1 MRRALFRAVVAA
13 AAIAMG
19 LSAAGCGKKESS
31 DASLG
36 AVVAR
41 VNGQAIHEA
50 EAAREVNNLIASMGA
65 AGASAHSDPSVS
77 AQFRSRAIDNLIN
90 RRLLLERAQAE
101 GLVPKD
107 EEVAAELE
115 KVRTAINEGGQDSTA
130 FQKRLAQFSMTE
142 EDVKGEIRIN
152 LSLQRLQEK
161 LAASYPAATPD
172 DAVKYYAD
180 HTQEFESPEEV
191 RASHILIR
199 SAETDSAAVRAEAR
213 KKTEGILAELR
224 GGRDFADAAKEH
236 SQDPGSKQNGG
247 DVGYFSRG
255 RMVPQFEAAAF
266 TLGIGKI
273 SDVVETPFGFHIL
286 KVTEKRAARLIPI
299 EEVRD
304 KIVEYLDQT
313 KGNRAM
319 QAVIEEARAKA
330 KIEVV
335 SDATKG

>member
-1 MRRALFRAVVAA
+1 MTRALFRAAVAA
-13 AAIAMG
+13 AALAMS
-19 LSAAGCGKKESS
+19 LLAAGCGKKESS
-31 DASLG
+31 DPSLR

-50 EAAREVNNLIASMGA
+50 EAAREVNNLISSMGA
-65 AGASAHSDPSVS
+65 AGASAHSDPGVS
-77 AQFRSRAIDNLIN
+77 AQFRARAIENLIN

-115 KVRTAINEGGQDSTA
+115 KVRAQFPDAAA
-130 FQKRLAQFSMTE
+130 FQARLAQFSTSE
-142 EDVKGEIRIN
+142 EDVKGEIRMN
-152 LSLQRLQEK
+152 LCLSRLQEK

-172 DAVKYYAD
+172 DATKYYAD
-180 HTQEFESPEEV
+180 HTEEFESPEEV

-199 SAETDSAAVRAEAR
+199 SAETDSAAVRADAR
-213 KKTEGILAELR
+213 KKVEGVLAELR
-224 GGRDFADAAKEH
+224 GGRDFADAAKQH
-236 SQDPGSKQNGG
+236 SQDPGSAQNGG
-247 DVGYFSRG
+247 DVGYFARG

-266 TLGIGKI
+266 TLEIGKV
-273 SDVVETPFGFHIL
+273 SDIVETPFGFHIL
-286 KVTEKRAARLIPI
+286 KVAEKRASRLIPI

-335 SDATKG
+335 PDGTKG